1 MNSESSASRAGDGSD
16 PALVRY
22 EREQREFEN
31 HWLWRELGT
40 TPREFF
46 AAVDAYVTANGIDR
60 EEWDAKVR
68 SAKRCLEARVR
79 AERKPPRPFS
89 LETLTGLRA

>member
-1 MNSESSASRAGDGSD
+1 MKREVSIKHDKIGSEG
-16 PALVRY
+16 ALARY

-40 TPREFF
+40 TPRDFF
-46 AAVDAYVTANGIDR
+46 AAVDAYVAANGIDR
-60 EEWDAKVR
+60 KEWDAKVR
-68 SAKRCLEARVR
+68 AAKHDLESRVR

-89 LETLTGLRA
+89 LGTLTGLRA